1 LLGTE
6 PFASRKDKFNIN
18 AVETPSP
25 NNGVNH
31 PHQDI
36 YKRSALSV
44 SYGAFDSERY
54 ALAFDNKTIRNAASA
69 VPYDF
74 TVILMNDSIYGGGG
88 IYRLYITAAADNA
101 FCNYLFVHEFG
112 HHFAGLADEYYTSA
126 TGYELSEDLIE
137 PWELNVTTNPDK
149 ETIKWKDL
157 LTENTPVP
165 TPWEKEKYDKYSIEI
180 QKKKKRKCE
189 MQKTPENVMEKFFFV
204 QKKNG
209 IMTCLEI

>member
-1 LLGTE
+1 
-6 PFASRKDKFNIN
+6 
-18 AVETPSP
+18 
-25 NNGVNH
+25 
-31 PHQDI
+31 
-36 YKRSALSV
+36 
-44 SYGAFDSERY
+44 
-54 ALAFDNKTIRNAASA
+54 
-69 VPYDF
+69 
-74 TVILMNDSIYGGGG
+74 MNDSIYGGGG

-101 FCNYLFVHEFG
+101 FYDYLFVHEFG

-180 QKKKKRKCE
+180 QKKRRE
-189 MQKTPENVMEKFFFV
+189 MRNAKTPENVMEKFFFDKRKWDNDLLRNMKYSDCV
-204 QKKNG
+204 GAFEGAMYMAEGMYRSAANC
-209 IMTCLEI
+209 IMFTRYDEFCPACQRAINLVIDQYTK